1 MYKIKLHYQSDVKGI
16 YTKEEETATD
26 FKQFERKKNRMLLR
40 WLVILMPSLGIDQI
54 KFLSDDLLINMIQ
67 QKLTIENT
75 YKPGEQ
81 ERKFELKYELDG
93 SLENFINEALK
104 KNEALKEIDQELNDR
119 LKNNIFEYLSDY
131 DEYKADDEANI

>member
-1 MYKIKLHYQSDVKGI
+1 MYKIKLHYQSDVKGV

-26 FKQFERKKNRMLLR
+26 FDQFERKKNRILLR

-93 SLENFINEALK
+93 SLENFINEALR
-104 KNEALKEIDQELNDR
+104 KNEALKKIDIELNNRLNDR
-119 LKNNIFEYLSDY
+119 LKNNIFEYLSD
-131 DEYKADDEANI
+131 EGEGLI